1 MLTLTGRCYGAQIP
15 AKIAAE
21 VARKGRR
28 WEWVSCMGGRSITEC
43 EIVSAL
49 RCIYAEDDAATR
61 RCLIYARVDDP
72 AGSEAAGATGGA
84 VTESENAQL
93 RQAQVLIDDLR
104 LRSHRAQHLCVYVC

>member
-1 MLTLTGRCYGAQIP
+1 MALTGRCYGALIP

-21 VARKGRR
+21 VAGKGRR
-28 WEWVSCMGGRSITEC
+28 WEWVSCMGGRSLSEC
-43 EIVSAL
+43 EVVSAF

-72 AGSEAAGATGGA
+72 AAAGSAGGA

-93 RQAQVLIDDLR
+93 RQAQVLFDD
-104 LRSHRAQHLCVYVC
+104 LRSHRAQHRRVSVC